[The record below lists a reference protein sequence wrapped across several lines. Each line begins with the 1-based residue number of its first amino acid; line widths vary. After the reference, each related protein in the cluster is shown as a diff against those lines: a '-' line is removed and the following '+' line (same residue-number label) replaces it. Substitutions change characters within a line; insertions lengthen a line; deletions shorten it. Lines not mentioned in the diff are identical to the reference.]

1 MFPEE
6 RRQLLVRRA
15 RDHGRVDVA
24 AVSEELDVAP
34 ETIRRDLNVLESH
47 GLLRRTHGGA
57 IPVERLG
64 FEGALTTRAVT
75 MSQEKTRI
83 AEAAAQLMANAES
96 VYIDE
101 GSTTQML
108 VDTLPADRPLT
119 VVTNALPVALTL
131 AERNGVT
138 VLAVGGRVRG
148 RTFGTVDQWAPRM
161 VSDLVIDLAFL
172 GTNGI
177 SLGYGL
183 TTPDPAVA
191 EVKRAAVAAARRRV
205 LVADHT
211 KFGIDSFCRF
221 ADVRELEA
229 IVTDT
234 GLADDQAEPYRA
246 LGVEVV
252 RA

>member
-15 RDHGRVDVA
+15 RDDGRIDVA
-24 AVSEELDVAP
+24 VISEELDVAP

-75 MSQEKTRI
+75 MSTEKARI
-83 AEAAAQLMANAES
+83 AEAAASLAADAES
-96 VYIDE
+96 VYLDE
-101 GSTTQML
+101 GATTQML
-108 VDTLPADRPLT
+108 VDTLPMDRPLT
-119 VVTNALPVALTL
+119 VVTNALPVAVTL

-138 VLAVGGRVRG
+138 VLLVGGRVRG
-148 RTFGTVDQWAPRM
+148 RTLGTVDQWAPRM

-177 SLGYGL
+177 SQQYGL

-221 ADVRELEA
+221 ADVRDLET
-229 IVTDT
+229 IVTDK
-234 GLADDQAEPYRA
+234 GLADDQAESYRA